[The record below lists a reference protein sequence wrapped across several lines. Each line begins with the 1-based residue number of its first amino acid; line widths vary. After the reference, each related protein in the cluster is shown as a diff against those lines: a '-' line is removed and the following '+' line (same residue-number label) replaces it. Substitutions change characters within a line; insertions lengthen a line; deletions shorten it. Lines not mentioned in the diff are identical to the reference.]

1 MHTFTSFHEWR
12 AAITGPCGLTL
23 TKDYCEGRIRALCD
37 PAEPTTKAFADTYG
51 EAYRQLV
58 ISWFGQAAQNAN
70 A

>member
-1 MHTFTSFHEWR
+1 MSRHPKPPGRKDEENTANS
-12 AAITGPCGLTL
+12 APN
-23 TKDYCEGRIRALCD
+23 TK
-37 PAEPTTKAFADTYG
+37 AEPTTKAFADTYG